1 MKAKHPN
8 FLSPSQQ
15 ECRPSLN
22 IQMSTFL
29 NTLEPI
35 YGPELNTILEEME
48 QIFPPVT
55 PTPDWTERQIMYRS
69 GQRAVVEWLIQ
80 RTEN

>member
-1 MKAKHPN
+1 MKAKLQS

-15 ECRPSLN
+15 ECLPSLN
-22 IQMSTFL
+22 IPMSTFL

>member
-1 MKAKHPN
+1 
-8 FLSPSQQ
+8 
-15 ECRPSLN
+15 
-22 IQMSTFL
+22 MSTSL
-29 NTLEPI
+29 NTLEAF
-35 YGPELNTILEEME
+35 GMEARNTILEEME